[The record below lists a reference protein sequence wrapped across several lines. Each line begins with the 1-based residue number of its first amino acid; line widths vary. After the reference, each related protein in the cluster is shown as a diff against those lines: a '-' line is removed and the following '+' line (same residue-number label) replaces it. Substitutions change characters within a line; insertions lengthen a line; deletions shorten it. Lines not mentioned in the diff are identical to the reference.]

1 MQCHVEMTDT
11 MIRSWCQQWAA
22 EGVPPSA
29 SVQTPEQMQTGME
42 ARIAAMRAVA
52 DRLYGRWIEGLRR
65 D

>member
-1 MQCHVEMTDT
+1 
-11 MIRSWCQQWAA
+11 
-22 EGVPPSA
+22 
-29 SVQTPEQMQTGME
+29 MQTGME